1 MEANILLGFIGMF
14 LAGGILVAL
23 SRFSHQ
29 ARQDRRDA
37 YRWRALM
44 MYRKDLDAEDLG
56 RAIIR
61 ARFDEESA

>member
-1 MEANILLGFIGMF
+1 MKLLAGFIGLWIVLGL
-14 LAGGILVAL
+14 LAAL
-23 SRFSHQ
+23 SRWSHQ

>member
-37 YRWRALM
+37 ERWRRLM

-56 RAIIR
+56 KAIIR
-61 ARFDEESA
+61 ARFDEECG